1 MPKPTPEHIW
11 LGTAAGPQAALPAP
25 EDSAEFARLWHA
37 FMASRLA
44 LGLVLVVLQGAL
56 YATGTGY
63 NFDLVTVS
71 AAYFAIT
78 IVTRLVAKPRPMGG
92 AFNRRWVGQVG
103 VDVLAI
109 LVLQH
114 LQGSSINYT
123 PLFALPILL
132 ASVLG
137 TLRLALGTAAGV
149 TVLLLS
155 GTLWGYLGNQ
165 IDATAYY
172 VQAAL
177 SGVGYFAIA
186 LLASQLSTRLASE
199 GQRAHMSQLAARIQQ
214 QVNELVIES
223 LPDGVLIVDEQG
235 IVRGANPSA
244 RQLLGV
250 SSEQTD
256 LHFNLKDDA
265 AWLPLLNITRMSIG
279 TGRAQEADV
288 TMRQANQGDRR
299 MRARTRLAAPQGMG
313 AASLCVVFLQDQ
325 RELEARMRT
334 EKLASMGRMSTAVAH
349 EIRNPLAAIAQ
360 ANALLEEDLTDP
372 HHQRLTQMVGHNAK
386 RLEKIVDDILD
397 VARIDPADTALTLQT
412 LRLPAQV
419 EQICNDWA
427 LQNNCTE
434 RLHCMP
440 WPYQVLLRFDVDHL
454 QRVLVNLLDNAAR
467 YASALPE
474 AIQVAYST
482 PIPGESH
489 VMLSVWSD
497 GAPMEQSV
505 ERHLFEPFFSSESR
519 SSGLGL
525 YICRELCDRHGAS
538 IAYQRSAR
546 LTRGLLVDGNEFVL
560 TLQLATPNP
569 IAPGTASA

>member
-11 LGTAAGPQAALPAP
+11 LGAAGQPGPLTAP

-78 IVTRLVAKPRPMGG
+78 IVTRLVIKPKPMGG
-92 AFNRRWVGQVG
+92 SFNRHWVGLVG

-114 LQGSSINYT
+114 LQGSNINYT

-149 TVLLLS
+149 TMLLLS
-155 GTLWGYLGNQ
+155 GTLWGFLGNQ

-199 GQRAHMSQLAARIQQ
+199 GQRAHISQLAARIQQ

-235 IVRGANPSA
+235 TVRGANPSA

-250 SSEQTD
+250 LTEQPD
-256 LHFNLKDDA
+256 NFFNLKDDA

-279 TGRAQEADV
+279 TGRPQEADV

-299 MRARTRLAAPQGMG
+299 VRARTRLAAPQGMG
-313 AASLCVVFLQDQ
+313 AASLCVLFLQDQ

-372 HHQRLTQMVGHNAK
+372 HHQRLTRMVGHNAK

-397 VARIDPADTALTLQT
+397 VARIGPADTALALQT
-412 LRLPAQV
+412 VRLPAHV
-419 EQICNDWA
+419 AQICNDWA
-427 LQNNCTE
+427 LQNNCTN
-434 RLHCMP
+434 RLLCCP
-440 WPYQVLLRFDVDHL
+440 WAHQALVRFDFDHL

-467 YASALPE
+467 YATALPA
-474 AIQVAYST
+474 AIQVCLDGFL
-482 PIPGESH
+482 PGSGS
-489 VMLSVWSD
+489 LILRVWSD

-538 IAYQRSAR
+538 ITYQRSAR
-546 LTRGLLVDGNEFVL
+546 LTRGLQVDGNEFVL
-560 TLQLATPNP
+560 TLHLAPTLPVP
-569 IAPGTASA
+569 PGFSSS

>member
-1 MPKPTPEHIW
+1 MPKPTAEHIW
-11 LGTAAGPQAALPAP
+11 LGTAAGPPTALSAP
-25 EDSAEFARLWHA
+25 EDSAEFDRLWHA

-78 IVTRLVAKPRPMGG
+78 IVTRLVIKPRPMGG
-92 AFNRRWVGQVG
+92 SFNRRWVGLVG
-103 VDVLAI
+103 IDVLAI

-165 IDATAYY
+165 IDAMAYY

-177 SGVGYFAIA
+177 TGVGYFAIA

-199 GQRAHMSQLAARIQQ
+199 GQRAHLSQLAARIQQ

-223 LPDGVLIVDEQG
+223 LPDGVLIVDDQG

-250 SSEQTD
+250 SAEPTNH
-256 LHFNLKDDA
+256 LFNLKDDA

-313 AASLCVVFLQDQ
+313 AASLCVLFLQDQ

-372 HHQRLTQMVGHNAK
+372 HHQRLTRMVGHNAK

-397 VARIDPADTALTLQT
+397 VARIGPADTALTLQT
-412 LRLPAQV
+412 VRLPANV
-419 EQICNDWA
+419 EQICNDWG
-427 LQNNCTE
+427 LQNTCMA
-434 RLHCMP
+434 RLHCVP
-440 WPYQVLLRFDVDHL
+440 WAYQAVVRFDLDHL

-467 YASALPE
+467 YASTQPE
-474 AIQVAYST
+474 AIQVACGMPT
-482 PIPGESH
+482 PGGGTL
-489 VMLSVWSD
+489 MLSVWSD

-538 IAYQRSAR
+538 ITYQRSAR
-546 LTRGLLVDGNEFVL
+546 LTRDTVLDGNEFLL
-560 TLQLATPNP
+560 TLQLAPVADGSP
-569 IAPGTASA
+569 SA

>member
-1 MPKPTPEHIW
+1 MSKPTAEHLW
-11 LGTAAGPQAALPAP
+11 LGFNGPQAALAAP
-25 EDSAEFARLWHA
+25 EDSPEFARLWHA

-56 YATGTGY
+56 YATGAGY
-63 NFDLVTVS
+63 NFNLVTVS
-71 AAYFAIT
+71 AGYFAIT
-78 IVTRLVAKPRPMGG
+78 IVTRLVTKPRPLGG
-92 AFNRRWVGQVG
+92 SFNRRWVGLVG

-109 LVLQH
+109 LALQH

-155 GTLWGYLGNQ
+155 GALWGYLGNQ

-172 VQAAL
+172 VQAGL

-199 GQRAHMSQLAARIQQ
+199 VQRAHLSQLAARIQQ

-235 IVRGANPSA
+235 MVRGANPSA

-250 SSEQTD
+250 SAERTD
-256 LHFNLKDDA
+256 QLFNLKDDP

-313 AASLCVVFLQDQ
+313 SASLCVLFLQDQ

-372 HHQRLTQMVGHNAK
+372 HHQRLTRMVGHNAK

-397 VARIDPADTALTLQT
+397 VARIGPADSAMAQQT
-412 LRLPAQV
+412 VPLSASV
-419 EQICNDWA
+419 AQICSDWA
-427 LQNNCTE
+427 LQNNCTG
-434 RLHCMP
+434 RLVCLPCPHPMT
-440 WPYQVLLRFDVDHL
+440 VRFDLDHL

-467 YASALPE
+467 YASHQTE
-474 AIQVAYST
+474 AIQVVFSGPNHQDGT
-482 PIPGESH
+482 TT
-489 VMLSVWSD
+489 LSVWSD
-497 GAPMEQSV
+497 GAPMEPSV
-505 ERHLFEPFFSSESR
+505 EHHLFEPFFSSESR

-538 IAYQRSAR
+538 ITYQRSAR
-546 LTRGLLVDGNEFVL
+546 LTRGSALDGNEFLL
-560 TLQLATPNP
+560 TLLTLPV
-569 IAPGTASA
+569 ASS